1 MSRVKTSSQ
10 FSRNHIFN
18 ACVALALLV
27 ELTGCGGFRNKPA
40 PAPAY
45 GAASANANAQTAAA
59 VTSPANTNQSQLLL
73 STTSVGRVASVN
85 VTAKFVVLQFPLGQ
99 VPPVDTRMVVYH
111 GDAKTAEV
119 KITGPAQDDL
129 TVADI
134 LLGTVQEND
143 QVRGN

>member
-1 MSRVKTSSQ
+1 M
-10 FSRNHIFN
+10 
-18 ACVALALLV
+18 ALALLV
-27 ELTGCGGFRNKPA
+27 GMTGCSWFRKKPA

-45 GAASANANAQTAAA
+45 GATSVNPNPQPTVTAVPPAS
-59 VTSPANTNQSQLLL
+59 TNQSQLLL
-73 STTSVGRVASVN
+73 GTTSVGKVASVN
-85 VTAKFVVLQFPLGQ
+85 VAARFVVLQFPLGQ